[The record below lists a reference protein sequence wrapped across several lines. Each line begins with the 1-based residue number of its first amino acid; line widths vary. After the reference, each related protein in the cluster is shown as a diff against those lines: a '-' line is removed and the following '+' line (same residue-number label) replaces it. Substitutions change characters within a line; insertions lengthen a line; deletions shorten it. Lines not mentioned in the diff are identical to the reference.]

1 MERTLKVARYC
12 LTCHDFSNYSVA
24 MDAEFD
30 TLDGKIDQFLQL
42 YQRLK
47 SENRELRLQLAS
59 AQNEVKLLE
68 GKVGGAKSRLEALLR
83 QIPE

>member
-1 MERTLKVARYC
+1 
-12 LTCHDFSNYSVA
+12 

-42 YQRLK
+42 CQDLK
-47 SENRELRLQLAS
+47 SENRQLRQQLAS
-59 AQNEVKLLE
+59 VQADVKLLE
-68 GKVGGAKSRLEALLR
+68 LKLDGAKTRLEALLR

>member
-1 MERTLKVARYC
+1 
-12 LTCHDFSNYSVA
+12 

-42 YQRLK
+42 CQRLK
-47 SENRELRLQLAS
+47 TENRELRLQLTS
-59 AQNEVKLLE
+59 AQNDVRLLE
-68 GKVGGAKSRLEALLR
+68 GKVDGAKTRLEALLR

>member
-1 MERTLKVARYC
+1 
-12 LTCHDFSNYSVA
+12 

-42 YQRLK
+42 CQRLK
-47 SENRELRLQLAS
+47 SENKELRLQLVS
-59 AQNEVKLLE
+59 AQNDVK
-68 GKVGGAKSRLEALLR
+68 RLEDKVDGARTRLEVLVR

>member
-1 MERTLKVARYC
+1 
-12 LTCHDFSNYSVA
+12 

-42 YQRLK
+42 CQRLK
-47 SENRELRLQLAS
+47 SENKELRLQLVS
-59 AQNEVKLLE
+59 AQNDVKLLE
-68 GKVGGAKSRLEALLR
+68 GKVDGARTRLEALLQ

>member
-1 MERTLKVARYC
+1 
-12 LTCHDFSNYSVA
+12 

-42 YQRLK
+42 CQRLK
-47 SENRELRLQLAS
+47 SENQELRLQLAS
-59 AQNEVKLLE
+59 VRNDVKRLE
-68 GKVGGAKSRLEALLR
+68 DKVEGAKTRLEVLLR

>member
-1 MERTLKVARYC
+1 
-12 LTCHDFSNYSVA
+12 

-42 YQRLK
+42 CQRLK
-47 SENRELRLQLAS
+47 SENKELRLQLVS
-59 AQNEVKLLE
+59 AQNDVRLLE
-68 GKVGGAKSRLEALLR
+68 GKVDGAKTRLEALLR

>member
-1 MERTLKVARYC
+1 
-12 LTCHDFSNYSVA
+12 

-42 YQRLK
+42 CQRLK
-47 SENRELRLQLAS
+47 SENRELRLQLVS
-59 AQNEVKLLE
+59 VQNDVKLLE
-68 GKVGGAKSRLEALLR
+68 GKVDGARTRLEALLR

>member
-1 MERTLKVARYC
+1 
-12 LTCHDFSNYSVA
+12 

-42 YQRLK
+42 CQRLK
-47 SENRELRLQLAS
+47 SENTELRLQLAS
-59 AQNEVKLLE
+59 AKNDIKRLEHKLD
-68 GKVGGAKSRLEALLR
+68 GAKARLEVLLS

>member
-1 MERTLKVARYC
+1 
-12 LTCHDFSNYSVA
+12 

-42 YQRLK
+42 CQRLK
-47 SENRELRLQLAS
+47 SENRELRLQLVS
-59 AQNEVKLLE
+59 AQNNVKQLE
-68 GKVGGAKSRLEALLR
+68 GKVDGAKTRLEALLR

>member
-1 MERTLKVARYC
+1 
-12 LTCHDFSNYSVA
+12 

-42 YQRLK
+42 CQRLK
-47 SENRELRLQLAS
+47 NENKELRLQLVS

-68 GKVGGAKSRLEALLR
+68 GKVDGAKTRLEALLH